1 MRRGRGCGKA
11 ARRLRCRAVADAWNL
26 LTDDPRE
33 RAAFASLAAAL
44 ALPATPAGPPNRLRD
59 VVRVATPHGAYFLK
73 RFRRTQWKNR
83 AKFTLTRPFAADDA
97 ARECAMTQALRAAG
111 AAAPR
116 PIAVGRHGAASF
128 YLCAELPGRPLRT
141 ALADG
146 VDGALLRAAARWA
159 GRLLAAGFRLPDLS
173 AEHVFVDGDGRF
185 GVLDLHNGGLAAPGP
200 APLAL
205 LRRVL
210 RRCRGSLRDVGL
222 PARLALRAAAALLA
236 AAGCA
241 RTRRRALLA
250 AAPPWATADR
260 YDAPGKS
267 AAYAG
272 RNPARTARELRL
284 LARVWPGRPGE
295 TVLDLPCGAG
305 RLLPVLRDR
314 FGARVLQAD
323 GSLAMLREAAARAAA
338 PRAQA
343 DALAPPFAD
352 RSVDGVV
359 CFRFL
364 HHLPAEAADR
374 AIAGACAIAR
384 RFVVASFFHPCS
396 AHGLRRLVAGWLG
409 RPSPRYART
418 LGAVDRAFARHG
430 FRRAAVAADLP
441 FARDL
446 WVAAYERTPPA
457 GG

>member
-1 MRRGRGCGKA
+1 MRRGHGCGKA
-11 ARRLRCRAVADAWNL
+11 ARRLRCRAVADAWKL
-26 LTDDPRE
+26 LTEEPRE
-33 RAAFASLAAAL
+33 RATFASLAATQ

-59 VVRVATPHGAYFLK
+59 VARIATPHGVYFLK
-73 RFRRTQWKNR
+73 RFQRTQWKNR
-83 AKFTLTRPFAADDA
+83 AKFALTRPFAADDA

-111 AAAPR
+111 TAAPR
-116 PIAVGRHGAASF
+116 PIAVGRQGPAAF
-128 YLCAELPGRPLRT
+128 YLCAELPGRPLRE

-146 VDGALLRAAARWA
+146 VDGTLLRAAARWA

-173 AEHVFVDGDGRF
+173 ADHVFVDDAGRF
-185 GVLDLHNGGLAAPGP
+185 GVLDLHNGALAAPGP
-200 APLAL
+200 APAAL

-210 RRCRGSLRDVGL
+210 RRCRSSLRASGL
-222 PARLALRAAAALLA
+222 PAALAVRGAVALLA
-236 AAGCA
+236 AAGCPRA
-241 RTRRRALLA
+241 RRRALLA
-250 AAPPWATADR
+250 TAPPWATADR

-267 AAYAG
+267 AAYAA
-272 RNPARTARELRL
+272 RNPARTARELGL

-295 TVLDLPCGAG
+295 LVLDLPCGAG
-305 RLLPVLRDR
+305 RLLPVLRER

-323 GSLAMLREAAARAAA
+323 GSLAMLREAAARGAAL
-338 PRAQA
+338 RAQA
-343 DALAPPFAD
+343 DALALPFAD

-418 LGAVDRAFARHG
+418 LGAIDRAFARHG
-430 FRRAAVAADLP
+430 FRRVSAAADMP

-446 WVAAYERTPPA
+446 WVAAYERTPPTA
-457 GG
+457 G

>member
-11 ARRLRCRAVADAWNL
+11 ARRLRCHAVADAWTL
-26 LTDDPRE
+26 LTEDARE
-33 RAAFASLAAAL
+33 HATFASLAATL
-44 ALPATPAGPPNRLRD
+44 ALPATPAGPQNRLRD
-59 VVRVATPHGAYFLK
+59 VGRIATPHGPCFLK

-83 AKFTLTRPFAADDA
+83 AKFALTRPFAADDA

-111 AAAPR
+111 IAAPR
-116 PIAVGRHGAASF
+116 PLAIGRQGAASF
-128 YLCAELPGRPLRT
+128 YLCAELPGRPLSA
-141 ALADG
+141 ALAAG
-146 VDGALLRAAARWA
+146 VDGTLLRAAARWA
-159 GRLLAAGFRLPDLS
+159 GALLAKGFHLPDLS
-173 AEHVFVDGDGRF
+173 ADHVFVDGDRRF
-185 GVLDLHNGGLAAPGP
+185 GVLDLHNG
-200 APLAL
+200 AL
-205 LRRVL
+205 LE
-210 RRCRGSLRDVGL
+210 
-222 PARLALRAAAALLA
+222 
-236 AAGCA
+236 
-241 RTRRRALLA
+241 

-272 RNPARTARELRL
+272 RNPARSTREMRL

-305 RLLPVLRDR
+305 RLLSLLRER

-364 HHLPAEAADR
+364 HHLPADAADR
-374 AIAGACAIAR
+374 AIAGACAVAR

-396 AHGLRRLVAGWLG
+396 AHGLRRLVGSWLG
-409 RPSPRYART
+409 RPSRRYART
-418 LGAVDRAFARHG
+418 LGAIDRAFARHG
-430 FRRAAVAADLP
+430 FRRTAVAAELP

-446 WVAAYERTPPA
+446 WVAAFERAPSTL
-457 GG
+457 G

>member
-11 ARRLRCRAVADAWNL
+11 ARRLRCHAVADAWTL
-26 LTDDPRE
+26 LTEDARE
-33 RAAFASLAAAL
+33 HATFASLAATL
-44 ALPATPAGPPNRLRD
+44 ALPATPAGPQNRLRD
-59 VVRVATPHGAYFLK
+59 VGRIATPHGPCFLK

-83 AKFTLTRPFAADDA
+83 AKFALTRPFAADDA

-111 AAAPR
+111 IAAPR
-116 PIAVGRHGAASF
+116 PLAIGRQGAASF
-128 YLCAELPGRPLRT
+128 YLCAELPGRPLSA
-141 ALADG
+141 ALAAG
-146 VDGALLRAAARWA
+146 VDGTLLRAAARWA
-159 GRLLAAGFRLPDLS
+159 GALLAKGFHLPDLS
-173 AEHVFVDGDGRF
+173 ADHVFVDGDRRF
-185 GVLDLHNGGLAAPGP
+185 GVLDLHNGALAAPGR
-200 APLAL
+200 APTRL

-222 PARLALRAAAALLA
+222 PARLALRAAVALLA
-236 AAGCA
+236 AAGCRRA
-241 RTRRRALLA
+241 RRRALLE

-272 RNPARTARELRL
+272 RNPARSTREMRL

-305 RLLPVLRDR
+305 RLLSLLRER

-364 HHLPAEAADR
+364 HHLPADAADR
-374 AIAGACAIAR
+374 AIAGACAVAR

-396 AHGLRRLVAGWLG
+396 AHGLRRLVGSWLG
-409 RPSPRYART
+409 RPSRRYART
-418 LGAVDRAFARHG
+418 LGAIDRAFARHG
-430 FRRAAVAADLP
+430 FRRTAVAAELP

-446 WVAAYERTPPA
+446 WVAAFERAPSTL
-457 GG
+457 G